1 MIFLKNLY
9 SKKLI
14 KFSLWSAVFTAL
26 VGTLLHFAFKWTNGS
41 LFAAPFAAVNE
52 STFEHLKLIFWP
64 FLITTIIGLFVFP
77 DKKPSFI
84 ASAAVSVFSG
94 MVSIIVLFYTY
105 SGIIGRFYSAVNII
119 IFFVSVAFSYYLL
132 YLFMKNKSFDFP
144 FSGVLGSLI
153 FILLI
158 AVLISFT
165 FLPPKIALFLD
176 PLTKSY
182 GLPI

>member
-26 VGTLLHFAFKWTNGS
+26 VGTLLHFVFEWTDES
-41 LFAAPFAAVNE
+41 LLAAPFSAVNE
-52 STFEHLKLIFWP
+52 STFEHLKLLFWP
-64 FLITTIIGLFVFP
+64 FFITTIIGLFVFP
-77 DKKPSFI
+77 DKRPSFI
-84 ASAAVSVFSG
+84 AAAAVSVFLG
-94 MVSIIVLFYTY
+94 MIAIIVLFYTY
-105 SGIIGRFYSAVNII
+105 SGVIGKFYSAVNIA
-119 IFFVSVAFSYYLL
+119 IFFIAVIFSYYLL

-165 FLPPKIALFLD
+165 FLPSEL
-176 PLTKSY
+176 
-182 GLPI
+182 LP